1 MNKEK
6 DFFKTCFNTVAGLEV
21 KNESQAIAKEVVLSE
36 IENLQQENKQLKE
49 QLLATQTNEETF
61 RLEMEDITRILGL
74 DEDTIFDDVKTYA
87 RSLKENKI
95 LRENAE
101 HNDKVVDKVNWEN
114 QLLKKENKQL
124 KEEKRKVRDYI
135 NKHCVN
141 EKISKEVGYKC
152 YTMADT
158 NELEKI
164 MKILGDK

>member
-1 MNKEK
+1 MNIGNITSDNFNLDNNGK
-6 DFFKTCFNTVAGLEV
+6 DIQIEV
-21 KNESQAIAKEVVLSE
+21 Y
-36 IENLQQENKQLKE
+36 E
-49 QLLATQTNEETF
+49 QLIEQLQ
-61 RLEMEDITRILGL
+61 
-74 DEDTIFDDVKTYA
+74 
-87 RSLKENKI
+87 KENKI
-95 LRENAE
+95 LKENAE
-101 HNDKVVDKVNWEN
+101 HNHKVVDKVNWEN

>member
-1 MNKEK
+1 MKPLN
-6 DFFKTCFNTVAGLEV
+6 LE
-21 KNESQAIAKEVVLSE
+21 ETR
-36 IENLQQENKQLKE
+36 LKE
-49 QLLATQTNEETF
+49 EMKERWLAKGQYKDEKTKDKF
-61 RLEMEDITRILGL
+61 KMLCHLEDFEIQYWEL
-74 DEDTIFDDVKTYA
+74 E
-87 RSLKENKI
+87 KENKI
-95 LRENAE
+95 LKENAE
-101 HNDKVVDKVNWEN
+101 NNDKVVDKVNWEN

>member
-1 MNKEK
+1 MNKE
-6 DFFKTCFNTVAGLEV
+6 
-21 KNESQAIAKEVVLSE
+21 E
-36 IENLQQENKQLKE
+36 IESLFKKYKVRIPKEKQGQSECYECKRHHKYSLTWTSFLYEYEEKYYCFEHIVIILLQQEIKKQI
-49 QLLATQTNEETF
+49 EEYQKALDDTMSEKMD
-61 RLEMEDITRILGL
+61 LEE
-74 DEDTIFDDVKTYA
+74 
-87 RSLKENKI
+87 
-95 LRENAE
+95 
-101 HNDKVVDKVNWEN
+101 
-114 QLLKKENKQL
+114 ENKQL